1 VKVRAARAFAWTWM
15 DLLWL
20 VFLGGL
26 AALPPVT
33 EIHKQLIL
41 IAFALFQLFERRLLQ
56 AAPRRGPA
64 LAVAVK
70 IALATLLLAHT
81 GQVAINSTYYPIFYI
96 PVVTA
101 AMLFGPWGTIGWT
114 ATASGAYLSY
124 LWPALHFY
132 ILDESGVE
140 ELLLRVFF
148 FFLLAMIINRFVIET
163 RRQRDLYRQA
173 AESLA
178 DANQKLRQA
187 QADAR
192 RAERLAALGQLSA
205 GLAHE
210 IRNPLAVIKG
220 SAEML
225 ERQTAG
231 IGGVAAELSGFIS
244 SEVNRVNLLVTRF
257 LDFARPLRLEPQS
270 ARLEPLLDQAIQEA
284 RDRWPA
290 TSIAVERDYAPAL
303 PPIDLD
309 PVLCQRA
316 FANLAM
322 NAFEAMDAGNGG
334 AGTLAVSARPGAE
347 GERSGVRVEFRDTGP
362 GVAAEM
368 REQIFN
374 PFVTTKSAGVGLGL
388 AIAAKIVDQHGG
400 TLRLLPADAPGAAF
414 EIFLPQPEQRDGGV
428 SKSRQLGDAPSASR
442 RPLPGSEAR
451 PQPDQ
456 RRGPQGARALGWQ
469 REGGVSK
476 RRPSHRPSRP
486 A

>member
-1 VKVRAARAFAWTWM
+1 VSVPAAAATPPSRWRGLLRWTWM

-41 IAFALFQLFERRLLQ
+41 LAFALFQLGEQRLLQ
-56 AAPRRGPA
+56 AAPRYGAA
-64 LAVAVK
+64 LAVTVK

-81 GQVAINSTYYPIFYI
+81 GQVAINSTYYPIFYL

-101 AMLFGPWGTIGWT
+101 AMLFGPWGAMGWT
-114 ATASGAYLSY
+114 TAASAAYLSY

-140 ELLLRVFF
+140 ELTLRVFF

-163 RRQRDLYRQA
+163 RRQRDLYRQT

-178 DANQKLRQA
+178 ESNRQLQAA
-187 QADAR
+187 QAEAR

-225 ERQTAG
+225 ERESAG
-231 IGGVAAELSGFIS
+231 VGGVAAELAGFIS

-257 LDFARPLRLEPQS
+257 LDFARPLPLERQT
-270 ARLEPLLDQAIQEA
+270 AALEPLLEQALAEA
-284 RDRWPA
+284 RERWPA
-290 TSIAVERDYAPAL
+290 SRVTVARDFASPL
-303 PPIDLD
+303 PPLPLD
-309 PVLCQRA
+309 PTLTERA
-316 FANLAM
+316 FANLAA
-322 NAFEAMDAGNGG
+322 NAYEAMDA
-334 AGTLAVSARPGAE
+334 AAADERRLTVSAHPAAE
-347 GERSGVRVEFRDTGP
+347 AGRAGVRVEFRDTGP
-362 GVAAEM
+362 GVAPEL

-374 PFVTTKSAGVGLGL
+374 PFVTTKPGGVGLGL
-388 AIAAKIVDQHGG
+388 AIVAKIVDAHGG
-400 TLRLLPADAPGAAF
+400 SLRLLPADGGGAAF
-414 EIFLPQPEQRDGGV
+414 AVFLP
-428 SKSRQLGDAPSASR
+428 A
-442 RPLPGSEAR
+442 
-451 PQPDQ
+451 
-456 RRGPQGARALGWQ
+456 
-469 REGGVSK
+469 
-476 RRPSHRPSRP
+476 
-486 A
+486 